1 LNYRH
6 RIEGVEVDLPV
17 GKVVCVGRNYA
28 AHARELNNPVPSE
41 PVLFIKPNTSIARL
55 AGSVVIPTHLGQ
67 CHFETEMSI
76 LIAQQ
81 LKPGCDEQQASQAIA
96 GVGIALD
103 LTLRDLQ
110 QQLKD
115 KSLPWE
121 KAKSFDGAC
130 PVSDFVAINRVGD
143 LQDQQIQLYQ
153 NQQLRQQ
160 GNSILIK
167 FNQIGTL
174 SETLDAI
181 NMAKEAGYS
190 VVISHRSGETE
201 DTTIADLAVATAA
214 GQIKTGSLCRSDR
227 VAKYNRLLRI
237 EAELGNQAAPY
248 RGRAEFKA

>member
-1 LNYRH
+1 
-6 RIEGVEVDLPV
+6 
-17 GKVVCVGRNYA
+17 VGRNYA

-160 GNSILIK
+160 GNSADMLTPVLPLLVYISQFFTLLPGDMLLT
-167 FNQIGTL
+167 GTP
-174 SETLDAI
+174 
-181 NMAKEAGYS
+181 AG
-190 VVISHRSGETE
+190 VGP
-201 DTTIADLAVATAA
+201 LAVGDQLQLSLSDLIQCQAQICAA
-214 GQIKTGSLCRSDR
+214 
-227 VAKYNRLLRI
+227 V
-237 EAELGNQAAPY
+237 
-248 RGRAEFKA
+248 

>member
-1 LNYRH
+1 MNYRH

-160 GNSILIK
+160 GNSADMLTPVLPLLVYISQFFTLLPGDILLT
-167 FNQIGTL
+167 GTP
-174 SETLDAI
+174 
-181 NMAKEAGYS
+181 AG
-190 VVISHRSGETE
+190 VGP
-201 DTTIADLAVATAA
+201 LAVGDQLQLSLSDLIQCQTQICAA
-214 GQIKTGSLCRSDR
+214 
-227 VAKYNRLLRI
+227 V
-237 EAELGNQAAPY
+237 
-248 RGRAEFKA
+248 

>member
-1 LNYRH
+1 MNYRH

-81 LKPGCDEQQASQAIA
+81 LKPGCDEQQVSQAIA

-160 GNSILIK
+160 GNSADMLTPVLPLLVYISQFFTLLPGDMLLT
-167 FNQIGTL
+167 GTP
-174 SETLDAI
+174 
-181 NMAKEAGYS
+181 AG
-190 VVISHRSGETE
+190 VGP
-201 DTTIADLAVATAA
+201 LAVGDQLQLSLSDLIQCQTQICAA
-214 GQIKTGSLCRSDR
+214 
-227 VAKYNRLLRI
+227 V
-237 EAELGNQAAPY
+237 
-248 RGRAEFKA
+248 

>member
-1 LNYRH
+1 
-6 RIEGVEVDLPV
+6 
-17 GKVVCVGRNYA
+17 
-28 AHARELNNPVPSE
+28 
-41 PVLFIKPNTSIARL
+41 
-55 AGSVVIPTHLGQ
+55 
-67 CHFETEMSI
+67 MSI

-160 GNSILIK
+160 GNSADMLTPVLPLLVYISQFFTLLPGDMLLT
-167 FNQIGTL
+167 GTP
-174 SETLDAI
+174 
-181 NMAKEAGYS
+181 AG
-190 VVISHRSGETE
+190 VGP
-201 DTTIADLAVATAA
+201 LAVGDQLQLSLSDLIQCQTQICAA
-214 GQIKTGSLCRSDR
+214 
-227 VAKYNRLLRI
+227 V
-237 EAELGNQAAPY
+237 
-248 RGRAEFKA
+248 